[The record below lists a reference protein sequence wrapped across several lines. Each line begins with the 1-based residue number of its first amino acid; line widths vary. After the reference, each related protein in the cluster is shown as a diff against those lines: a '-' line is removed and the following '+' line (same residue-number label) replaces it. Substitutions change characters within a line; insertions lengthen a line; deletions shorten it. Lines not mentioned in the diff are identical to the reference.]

1 MRVAL
6 VCIAKNE
13 EHYIKEWCD
22 YHLKLG
28 FDQIFIYQNDWVC
41 DLEMKNVIKLTMD
54 GPTKQMEAY
63 NTFIKTY
70 HQEFD
75 WVAFFDVDEFL
86 VLKKHTD
93 VKNFISDYSRHD
105 GIGINWVV
113 FGSNNHE
120 EIIDNNYSLVGR
132 FTKRENGVDQHV
144 KSIVKMI
151 DVNRLDMYVHNPNRP
166 IVNTNGNLF
175 YGPFNS
181 EKSDDIAQI
190 NHYFCKTRKEFE
202 KKINRG
208 RSDTTDFRKMEEFDL
223 TNKNEV
229 DDFTAYNFYIKK

>member
-1 MRVAL
+1 MKVAL

-13 EHYIKEWCD
+13 DHYIKEWCD

-41 DLEMKNVIKLTMD
+41 DLEMKNVTKLTMN
-54 GPTKQMEAY
+54 GPTKQIESY
-63 NTFIKTY
+63 NTFIKDY

-86 VLKKHTD
+86 VLKKHTN
-93 VKNFISDYSRHD
+93 VKDFISDYSNHD
-105 GIGINWVV
+105 GIGINWVI
-113 FGSNNHE
+113 FGSNGHK
-120 EIIDNNYSLVGR
+120 EIINNNYSLISR
-132 FTKRENGVDQHV
+132 FTKRENGVDEHI
-144 KSIVKMI
+144 KSIIKMTNI
-151 DVNRLDMYVHNPNRP
+151 NRLDMFVHNPNRP
-166 IVNTNGNLF
+166 NVNTNGNLF

-181 EKSDDIAQI
+181 EKNDDIAQI

-202 KKINRG
+202 EKINRG

-223 TNKNEV
+223 TDKNEV
-229 DDFTAYNFYIKK
+229 EDLTAYNFYIKK